1 MFTSSQRDSNAVRGD
16 DVEPVTGE
24 HILTESEGLKG
35 IPVFSTTG
43 QRLGILD
50 RVLVHRATG
59 GIAFLVLIRRRL
71 FGLLRERLILPQS
84 ALRAA
89 GGNGGFIVE
98 WPLPEPGGQEAAAPD
113 PAPAVPSLRLDPAR
127 GDESLPE

>member
-16 DVEPVTGE
+16 DLEPVTGE
-24 HILTESEGLKG
+24 HILADSESLKG

-43 QRLGILD
+43 RRLGILD

-59 GIAFLVLIRRRL
+59 GIAFFVLIRRRL
-71 FGLLRERLILPQS
+71 FGLLRERLILPQA
-84 ALRAA
+84 ALRSA

-98 WPLPEPGGQEAAAPD
+98 WPLQELAQHPGQETAA
-113 PAPAVPSLRLDPAR
+113 PAPAPAASPLRLDPAR
-127 GDESLPE
+127 GDA